1 MPSLAQIRGPSFVYE
16 DISTGRNLLA
26 CRGWATPGVRP
37 LYDTWVHKQLIDY
50 IPGLNTY
57 SVQDRPRYYCY
68 PIGCFHAP
76 RDWAGEPVNYNIHYM
91 SPLHYLP
98 KEVDRDARSGR
109 VLFIF
114 DQSQEGNAD
123 PGLWTWFYA
132 TAAEHGM
139 NPRQFVYMT
148 SDHLAEKSHKEYCD
162 INGIVKQMHV
172 LSTLFNLHVIA
183 ATQRFIAPCEYDE
196 WIAAKGHTTK
206 LYNCLNRV
214 LHDHRR
220 WFFLKLLEQDL
231 IEQGMVSMDQF
242 TSVSKLPDGTQLDPG
257 LLSKAQALLPLV
269 VDKSDFT
276 VNHFNDL
283 NTDIYLNSWFS
294 VITETFIDDEQ
305 LLLGE
310 KVFKPMMCSSPFIVL
325 SSRGTLARLR
335 ELGFQTFPMLWDE
348 SYDDLDPVPRMDA
361 IVEQIRKLRHVTDLR
376 SWFAQAEPVLRHNR
390 KLAWQHWEH
399 SRDYQKILA
408 IWQDFTA

>member
-1 MPSLAQIRGPSFVYE
+1 MPSLTQIQGPSFVYE
-16 DISTGRNLLA
+16 DINTGRNLLA

-50 IPGLNTY
+50 MSGLNTY

-76 RDWAGEPVNYNIHYM
+76 RDWAGEPVNYDIHYM

-139 NPRQFVYMT
+139 NPQQFVYMT
-148 SDHLAEKSHKEYCD
+148 SDHLAENSHKEYCD
-162 INGIVKQMHV
+162 INGIENQMHV

-183 ATQRFIAPCEYDE
+183 ATQRFIVPCEYNE

-276 VNHFNDL
+276 INHFNDL

-294 VITETFIDDEQ
+294 VITETFIDDKQ

-310 KVFKPMMCSSPFIVL
+310 KVFKPMMCSSPFMVL

-361 IVEQIRKLRHVTDLR
+361 IIEQIHKLRHVTDLR

-390 KLAWQHWEH
+390 ELAWQQWEH